1 MCNSGS
7 IEQTETIAALRL
19 TRDGL
24 RTVLTARVKL
34 LSKRA
39 LPLFLIPVNALT
51 LTHYDIAGGN
61 S

>member
-7 IEQTETIAALRL
+7 IEPTVTIAAIRD

-24 RTVLTARVKL
+24 RTALAARVKL

-39 LPLFLIPVNALT
+39 LPLFLLPVNALT
-51 LTHYDIAGGN
+51 LIHDDIAGGN